1 VDPGPDTE
9 KSKKQL
15 IFATR
20 FFEKSKEKWS
30 VPLSSR
36 IFVQKSL
43 KIRERSFLRPS
54 KKSAMGHDYWKP
66 RAPQSHRTPRHST
79 RILFLKRESY
89 EDPGPDT
96 EEIKQTID
104 FYYQIFWK

>member
-1 VDPGPDTE
+1 
-9 KSKKQL
+9 
-15 IFATR
+15 
-20 FFEKSKEKWS
+20 
-30 VPLSSR
+30 
-36 IFVQKSL
+36 
-43 KIRERSFLRPS
+43 
-54 KKSAMGHDYWKP
+54 MGHDYWKP